1 VVGDQP
7 FEMPLTTG
15 TIFAVRYPCAEGT
28 DRGKRN
34 NKKLKHS
41 IYKKKKKIH
50 TKKLQYPTFYTP

>member
-1 VVGDQP
+1 
-7 FEMPLTTG
+7 MPLTTG

-34 NKKLKHS
+34 NKKPKHS